1 MRRMTHPTS
10 PPSAPPAGLINRSA
24 QLQPS
29 TFDADAGTV
38 EIVWSTGA
46 AVRRHDWAT
55 GQTYDEILDMSPEA
69 VNLSRFA
76 SGCVQV
82 LDSHD
87 THGGV
92 RSILGVAERG
102 WIENGQGRALIRLS
116 KRPELA
122 GIVSDIRAGIIRSV
136 SFGYS
141 VEQYEKPAGHAGQS
155 GQIREQTHGQDAAD
169 AIEAA
174 LEAVEA
180 LEDEATQAIE
190 AIETKAEAALEALDE
205 ALEETSDITELE
217 TVLETLDER
226 HAPATQ
232 RAASAPVQQ
241 WRAVRWT
248 PQEISFVT
256 VPADPHAG
264 TRAQTPYPTSPYP
277 STMPTRNHPPS
288 ATDAADIV
296 ELCQRHG
303 MPKLAAPLL
312 RAGADK
318 NTARAAILQRIAKQ
332 QTAPHAGSSV
342 SFRGGSRISTVR
354 DEHETR
360 LRGMSEAL
368 WHRLQPTAKLPEI
381 AQQWRGLGLPDM
393 ARECLHGLG
402 VNTRG
407 MGKNE
412 LISSALRTRAGGW
425 HTTGDFPA
433 LLGGVG
439 GRRLRQAYENAP
451 TSYQLWAR
459 RGANLPDFRI
469 TNILSVGG
477 APELKKLSEGGEYTY
492 GTISEDATGY
502 RAFSYGR
509 ALTITRHMLVN
520 DDLGAFDRLAE
531 RFGEAARRLEN
542 RLVYE
547 QITSNPQMQDGRA
560 LFHNQHGNL
569 SSGAGTALSLPNL
582 SSLRSKMRKQ
592 KDLDGENLINLTPA
606 FLIVGSEL
614 EQLAYTFTS
623 NNYVPAKAE
632 DINEFRAGGRTAL
645 EPIVEP
651 LLDEFSASAWYLAAR
666 PSQIDTVEYAYVEGS
681 EGLRWES
688 FASEEVDGIK
698 LRATLD
704 FAAKAIDWRGLQK
717 SEGQP

>member
-1 MRRMTHPTS
+1 MRRMTYPT
-10 PPSAPPAGLINRSA
+10 SAPPAGLNNRSA
-24 QLQPS
+24 QLIPS
-29 TFDADAGTV
+29 TFNDAEGTV

-46 AVRRHDWAT
+46 AVRRYDWNT
-55 GQTYDEILDMSPEA
+55 GQPYDEILDMSPEA

-76 SGCVQV
+76 SGGVQV
-82 LDSHD
+82 LDGHN
-87 THGGV
+87 TYGGV
-92 RSILGVAERG
+92 RSILGIAERG

-116 KRPELA
+116 KRPEMA
-122 GIVSDIRAGIIRSV
+122 GIVADIRAGIIRAVSV
-136 SFGYS
+136 GYS
-141 VEQYEKPAGHAGQS
+141 VEQYEKAAGNTGQRS
-155 GQIREQTHGQDAAD
+155 QTRDGLGAEN

-174 LEAVEA
+174 LEAVES
-180 LEDEATQAIE
+180 LETEATQAIE
-190 AIETKAEAALEALDE
+190 NIEAKAEEALEALED
-205 ALEETSDITELE
+205 ALEQAAESTELE
-217 TVLETLDER
+217 TVLEVLDER
-226 HAPATQ
+226 HAPAAQ
-232 RAASAPVQQ
+232 RMAQAPIAQ

-256 VPADPHAG
+256 VPADQHAG
-264 TRAQTPYPTSPYP
+264 TRAQPALPSTPYPTH
-277 STMPTRNHPPS
+277 MPTRNHTPS
-288 ATDAADIV
+288 SAVAADIV

-303 MPKLAAPLL
+303 MPQLAAPLI

-318 NTARAAILQRIAKQ
+318 NTARAAILKRIAKK
-332 QTAPHAGSSV
+332 QTATHAGGSV
-342 SFRGGSRISTVR
+342 SLRGGGRISTVR

-360 LRGMSEAL
+360 LRGMEAAL

-381 AQQWRGLGLPDM
+381 AQPWRGLGLPEM

-412 LISSALRTRAGGW
+412 LISSALRQRAGGW

-469 TNILSVGG
+469 TNILAVGG

-547 QITSNPQMQDGRA
+547 QITGNPPMQDGRA

-569 SSGAGTALSLPNL
+569 STGAGTALTLDNL
-582 SSLRSKMRKQ
+582 SALRSKMRKQ

-623 NNYVPAKAE
+623 NNYVPARAE

-651 LLDEFSASAWYLAAR
+651 LLDETAASAWYLAAR

-688 FASEEVDGIK
+688 FVSEEVDGIK